1 VPHVLGGL
9 FLAFLRAMRLFIVPD
24 VFPTTASAGRLFAK
38 RFLGSSAILRQLAAV
53 TIHWDA
59 CAQHV
64 ATATSEKILKIWSRR
79 GILFAEVVLDVTK
92 RINDWRLMS
101 MLQAKN

>member
-1 VPHVLGGL
+1 
-9 FLAFLRAMRLFIVPD
+9 
-24 VFPTTASAGRLFAK
+24 
-38 RFLGSSAILRQLAAV
+38 
-53 TIHWDA
+53 
-59 CAQHV
+59 V